1 MNRIFRRASFL
12 LLAGLAFMLVVITGC
27 LQPLKGQQ
35 QATDSGADVPAVTN
49 VVQNAVKKD
58 GFEGASVLLMRDN
71 RVIYKKTFGRYTL
84 DTVVPIASATKWLSA
99 SVIMSL
105 VDEGKLSLDA
115 PISTY
120 LPKLTGKEGSITLRQ
135 LLSHTSGLRGFNRCL
150 GDNSTTL
157 AECSDQIFQM
167 GLKADPGT
175 EFSYGGVSFQV
186 AGRLAEVVSGKSWKT
201 LFEEKIKKPLN
212 MVNTAYGETENPRI
226 AGGASS
232 TLQDYANLLQMHVNG
247 GMFNGKRVLSA
258 ESVEEMQRDQ
268 TRGVPIVLTPYK
280 DNRRYG
286 LGEWRDIVDAKGKAT
301 QLSCQGAFGFSPWI
315 DRQRKLVG
323 VFLVRNRFR
332 TVIPVVEQVQK
343 TVRELVDSKR
353 ASAVEDSGVS
363 AIQVS

>member
-35 QATDSGADVPAVTN
+35 QATDSGADVQAVTN
-49 VVQNAVKKD
+49 VVQTAVKKD

-84 DTVVPIASATKWLSA
+84 DTVVPIASATKWISA

-120 LPKLTGKEGSITLRQ
+120 LPKLTDKEGSITLRQ

-212 MVNTAYGETENPRI
+212 MVNTTYGETENPRI

-247 GMFNGKRVLSA
+247 GVFNGKRVLSA

-268 TRGVPIVLTPYK
+268 THGVPIVLTPHK

-301 QLSCQGAFGFSPWI
+301 QVSCQGAFGFSPWI

-363 AIQVS
+363 VIQVS